1 MSDNTFTLN
10 EKEYSLDALTDLQK
24 SLLAEANLAK
34 SFLQKIEYEHAV
46 MKGRYTIL
54 VDTLAKELEGGQTT
68 EA

>member
-10 EKEYSLDALTDLQK
+10 DKEYSLDALTDQQK

-46 MKGRYTIL
+46 MKGRYDLL
-54 VDTLAKELEGGQTT
+54 VNTLAKELEGGQTT